1 MADSLLPVKRGSCRF
16 VRSRA
21 RKARPQFILSR
32 RLRCRP
38 GPLRWC
44 GRRRLRRR
52 LLQAQAAGVD
62 WREGGRLV
70 SGAAAEAASR
80 RFKAALRRPAP
91 ATVPA
96 FIPGAAATAAAGSCC
111 LRGSLGRAS
120 PSVAAASVEPI
131 SLGGGAEQ
139 QVLNWGDV
147 VFSGPLQGQSF
158 VFGGIC
164 RVTCLYGRVQVFGFT
179 ISQGQPACEV
189 FSAYTNSLLSIM
201 AVRYPM
207 PEKSKKEMRREA
219 RTLLRAHLLRDD
231 RCRLMKCF
239 SPLCSIVVLE
249 RLKTPTTEFIISHP
263 GLSYVFLQEVEPVF
277 IHSFE
282 YLTLKSVGIRR
293 SKRKNGLQLS
303 ESVTSAVDELV
314 SVSCEE
320 VDGCPVIL
328 VCGSQD
334 LGKSTFNRYLIN
346 QLLNSI
352 PCIDYLECDLGQT
365 EFTPPGCISLFNIT
379 EPILGPPFTHQRTPQ
394 KMVYYGKTSCKDNY
408 EHYIEI
414 IKYVFSSYKR
424 ESPLIINTMGW
435 VTDNGLLLL
444 IDLIRLLSPSHVV
457 QFSSGRSKY
466 MPNLTPD
473 YVDDTDGLYTK
484 SRPKIRDRGFHLPE
498 AENLEYADDERESPV
513 VFPGHK
519 LICVRSEFAFRKT
532 PRNRE
537 SHNRVLREL
546 AVLGYLGKLQPP
558 DPRSVSPLHG
568 LTPYQVPFNAVA
580 LRITHADVAPTHIM
594 YAVNASWVGL
604 CKIQDEVR
612 GYVNGPI
619 LLTQTPLCDCVGF
632 GICRGIDME
641 KRLYYI
647 LTPVPPEEL
656 RDVNCLLIGAVSVPQ
671 CVFKSQCGFEGTIP
685 YVTTDY
691 NFSLPGARDKIGA
704 RDSEQNF
711 SRLKATRSRK

>member
-1 MADSLLPVKRGSCRF
+1 MADSLQLVKRGPFRF

-21 RKARPQFILSR
+21 RKAWHQLILSR

-38 GPLRWC
+38 GPFRWC

-52 LLQAQAAGVD
+52 LLRAQAAGVD
-62 WREGGRLV
+62 WREGGCQV
-70 SGAAAEAASR
+70 SGAAAEVATRGLKAKFSR
-80 RFKAALRRPAP
+80 PKTSLPRPAP
-91 ATVPA
+91 AATSRPA
-96 FIPGAAATAAAGSCC
+96 PAATPAPSRAPAVPTSPRIPPPLLAGP
-111 LRGSLGRAS
+111 GRA
-120 PSVAAASVEPI
+120 VMLLPI
-131 SLGGGAEQ
+131 EK
-139 QVLNWGDV
+139 
-147 VFSGPLQGQSF
+147 SF

-179 ISQGQPACEV
+179 ISQGQPAYEV
-189 FSAYTNSLLSIM
+189 FSAYTNSLLSIT
-201 AVRYPM
+201 AVHYPM
-207 PEKSKKEMRREA
+207 PEKSKKEMKREA
-219 RTLLRAHLLRDD
+219 RRLLRAHLMQGD
-231 RCRLMKCF
+231 RCKLMKNF
-239 SPLCSIVVLE
+239 SPLCSIVMLE
-249 RLKTPTTEFIISHP
+249 HLKTSPTEFIISHL
-263 GLSYVFLQEVEPVF
+263 GLSYVFLQETPT
-277 IHSFE
+277 SRYSPE
-282 YLTLKSVGIRR
+282 YLTLKSVGIMR

-303 ESVTSAVDELV
+303 DSVISAVDELV

-320 VDGCPVIL
+320 IDGCPVIL
-328 VCGSQD
+328 VCGCQD
-334 LGKSTFNRYLIN
+334 IGKSTFNRYLIN
-346 QLLNSI
+346 QLLNCI

-379 EPILGPPFTHQRTPQ
+379 EPVLGPPFTHQRTPQ
-394 KMVYYGKTSCKDNY
+394 KMVYYGKTTCKDNY

-414 IKYVFSSYKR
+414 IKYVFNSYKR

-473 YVDDTDGLYTK
+473 YVDDIDGLYTK
-484 SRPKIRDRGFHLPE
+484 SRPKMRNRGFNLPE
-498 AENLEYADDERESPV
+498 AENLEFIDEERGSPV
-513 VFPGHK
+513 VFSGHK
-519 LICVRSEFAFRKT
+519 LMCVRSEFTFRKT

-558 DPRSVSPLHG
+558 DPKLVSPIQD

-580 LRITHADVAPTHIM
+580 LRIMHADVAPTHIL

-604 CKIQDEVR
+604 CRIQDDVR

-619 LLTQTPLCDCVGF
+619 LLAQTPLCDCVGF

-641 KRLYYI
+641 KRLYHI
-647 LTPVPPEEL
+647 LTPVPPQEL
-656 RDVNCLLIGAVSVPQ
+656 RNVNCLLIGAVSIPH
-671 CVFKSQCGFEGTIP
+671 CVFKSQRGPEGMIP
-685 YVTTDY
+685 YITTDY
-691 NFSLPGARDKIGA
+691 NFSLPGARDKVGA
-704 RDSEQNF
+704 RDSEQTDEEKKY
-711 SRLKATRSRK
+711 LRSKLFRKINLY

>member
-91 ATVPA
+91 AVAPAPASVRAPAPAVPA
-96 FIPGAAATAAAGSCC
+96 FIPVPPPLPAGP
-111 LRGSLGRAS
+111 GRA
-120 PSVAAASVEPI
+120 
-131 SLGGGAEQ
+131 
-139 QVLNWGDV
+139 VLLL
-147 VFSGPLQGQSF
+147 PLQQSF

-263 GLSYVFLQEVEPVF
+263 GLSYVFLQETPTSHLF
-277 IHSFE
+277 PE

-704 RDSEQNF
+704 RDSEQNYEEK
-711 SRLKATRSRK
+711 RHLRPKLYRKMYRY

>member
-91 ATVPA
+91 AVAPAPASVRAPAPTVPA
-96 FIPGAAATAAAGSCC
+96 FIPVPPPLPAGP
-111 LRGSLGRAS
+111 GRA
-120 PSVAAASVEPI
+120 
-131 SLGGGAEQ
+131 
-139 QVLNWGDV
+139 VLLL
-147 VFSGPLQGQSF
+147 PLQQSF

-263 GLSYVFLQEVEPVF
+263 GLSYVFLQETPTSHLF
-277 IHSFE
+277 PE

-704 RDSEQNF
+704 RDSEQNYEEK
-711 SRLKATRSRK
+711 RHLRPKLYRKMYRY